1 MKRRDALRTTILG
14 SGATALSTRF
24 NSIEQLHKY
33 MDSKNKINLG
43 VQLFTVPH
51 MVDNDLR
58 GSLKTISEI
67 GYKEIEFFGPYPS
80 SSDAAKKQFKE
91 MMAAM
96 VGLKNHSF
104 FGFSLDETLTMLKD
118 YNLKV
123 PSMHVDIS
131 TLRTNLDQ
139 IAETAAK
146 LGSKY
151 LNIAAIMQGRETLDD
166 YKKLADDFNR
176 FGKEL
181 SKHGMKY
188 AYHNHGYE
196 HIEMD
201 GEIPM
206 DFLIKNTDPDNVQ
219 FELDVFWMKAAGA
232 NPIEYL
238 QKYPD
243 RYKLLHLKDC
253 KEEFRFSGDGSTPDQ
268 WMAGFPKMTDPGD
281 GVYEI
286 SKIIEKASEVG
297 VEHYYLE
304 RDMAPD
310 ALATLQNSY
319 KNLSAMVK

>member
-1 MKRRDALRTTILG
+1 M
-14 SGATALSTRF
+14 
-24 NSIEQLHKY
+24 EQLLKS
-33 MDSKNKINLG
+33 MDNKNKVNLG

-51 MVDNDLR
+51 MVDQDLR
-58 GSLKTISEI
+58 GTLKTISKI

-80 SSDAAKKQFKE
+80 SSDASKKQFMG
-91 MMAAM
+91 MMAPM

-104 FGFSLDETLTMLKD
+104 FGYSLEETVTTLKE
-118 YNLKV
+118 YNLSV

-131 TLRTNLDQ
+131 TLRTNVDQ

-146 LGSKY
+146 LQTKY
-151 LNIAAIMQGRETLDD
+151 LIIAAIMQGRESLDD
-166 YKKLADDFNR
+166 YKKLADEFNG

-206 DFLIKNTDPDNVQ
+206 DYLIKNTDPNNVQ

-232 NPIEYL
+232 TPLDYL
-238 QKYPD
+238 EKYPG
-243 RYKLLHLKDC
+243 RFKLLHLKDC
-253 KEEFRFSGDGSTPDQ
+253 KEEFRFSGDGGTPDQ
-268 WMAGFPKMTDPGD
+268 WMAGFSKMTDPGD
-281 GVYEI
+281 GIYEI
-286 SKIIEKASEVG
+286 SKIIKKASEVG

-304 RDMAPD
+304 RDMAPV

-319 KNLSAMVK
+319 KNMSAMI